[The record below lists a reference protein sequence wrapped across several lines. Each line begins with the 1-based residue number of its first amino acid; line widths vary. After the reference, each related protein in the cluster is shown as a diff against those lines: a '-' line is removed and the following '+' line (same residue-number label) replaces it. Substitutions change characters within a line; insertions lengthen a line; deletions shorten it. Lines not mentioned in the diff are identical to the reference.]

1 MVDKVEKNYIMNSK
15 VQEFYWNNEFIDYEE
30 YKTNESILYSED
42 ILENTFIFI
51 RVDNL
56 KKKVKSVSDPLG
68 IEKAKAKKLAEE
80 KKKKAEKEK
89 KQKAANRAAKIKK
102 NSNEE
107 ILKLNNANEKLNS
120 LSKEISDIKSK
131 INKLNLNN
139 EKIVN
144 FFDDVNTNYNDQKSK
159 FFDLYKGYNGKIPD
173 LLPTTDIPKG
183 ILELNNELYTK
194 NNELKTIKT
203 KASNDYKKAEK
214 IQTDAAT
221 FLNNSKVK
229 GIDISSSGSGNPGTS
244 NALRTLGKGS
254 AVIVLLGDL
263 LKGALP
269 IIFFYEDQYFLIYG
283 VAAVLGH
290 IYPVFYKFKGGKG
303 VATYLGVYIAT
314 VLQNP
319 YNSEFLNL
327 DLFQLFNIP
336 AIALFYFVLFK
347 TTRISAIASLL
358 TVALTAGLLMFA
370 NNGFLNILVLTFVFI
385 LILVKHSENIK
396 RLIEGKEN
404 KF

>member
-1 MVDKVEKNYIMNSK
+1 MNFLVIILSYILGSINFAYIM
-15 VQEFYWNNEFIDYEE
+15 
-30 YKTNESILYSED
+30 
-42 ILENTFIFI
+42 
-51 RVDNL
+51 
-56 KKKVKSVSDPLG
+56 
-68 IEKAKAKKLAEE
+68 A
-80 KKKKAEKEK
+80 
-89 KQKAANRAAKIKK
+89 
-102 NSNEE
+102 
-107 ILKLNNANEKLNS
+107 
-120 LSKEISDIKSK
+120 
-131 INKLNLNN
+131 
-139 EKIVN
+139 
-144 FFDDVNTNYNDQKSK
+144 
-159 FFDLYKGYNGKIPD
+159 
-173 LLPTTDIPKG
+173 
-183 ILELNNELYTK
+183 
-194 NNELKTIKT
+194 
-203 KASNDYKKAEK
+203 
-214 IQTDAAT
+214 
-221 FLNNSKVK
+221 KVK

-254 AVIVLLGDL
+254 AIIVLLGDL

-327 DLFQLFNIP
+327 DLFQLLNIP
-336 AIALFYFVLFK
+336 GIALFYFVLFK
-347 TTRISAIASLL
+347 TTRISAIASLS

-370 NNGFLNILVLTFVFI
+370 NNGILNILVLTFVFI

>member
-1 MVDKVEKNYIMNSK
+1 MNFLVIILSYILGSINFAYIM
-15 VQEFYWNNEFIDYEE
+15 
-30 YKTNESILYSED
+30 
-42 ILENTFIFI
+42 
-51 RVDNL
+51 
-56 KKKVKSVSDPLG
+56 
-68 IEKAKAKKLAEE
+68 A
-80 KKKKAEKEK
+80 
-89 KQKAANRAAKIKK
+89 
-102 NSNEE
+102 
-107 ILKLNNANEKLNS
+107 
-120 LSKEISDIKSK
+120 
-131 INKLNLNN
+131 
-139 EKIVN
+139 
-144 FFDDVNTNYNDQKSK
+144 
-159 FFDLYKGYNGKIPD
+159 
-173 LLPTTDIPKG
+173 
-183 ILELNNELYTK
+183 
-194 NNELKTIKT
+194 
-203 KASNDYKKAEK
+203 
-214 IQTDAAT
+214 
-221 FLNNSKVK
+221 KVK

-269 IIFFYEDQYFLIYG
+269 IMFFYEDQYFLIYG

-327 DLFQLFNIP
+327 DLFQLLNIP
-336 AIALFYFVLFK
+336 GIALFYFVLFK
-347 TTRISAIASLL
+347 TTRISAIASLS

-370 NNGFLNILVLTFVFI
+370 NNGFLNILVLTFIFI